1 MPLLREE
8 ALIIVPASLE
18 ERPNSLQARLAECN
32 VSAKMRL
39 KKLGVP
45 ITQTL

>member
-8 ALIIVPASLE
+8 ALTIVSASLE
-18 ERPNSLQARLAECN
+18 ERPLNSLQERGLAEGN
-32 VSAKMRL
+32 VSAKMKL

-45 ITQTL
+45 IA